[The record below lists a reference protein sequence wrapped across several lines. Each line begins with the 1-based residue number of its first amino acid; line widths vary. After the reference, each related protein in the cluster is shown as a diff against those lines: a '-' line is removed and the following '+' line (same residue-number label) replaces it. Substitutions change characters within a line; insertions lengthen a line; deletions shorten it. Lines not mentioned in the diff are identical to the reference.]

1 MTSKYGYLANLIK
14 FRHDFGRF
22 ASSEEARTAPFP
34 PGGANCA
41 MLPPSSSPNRAHS
54 VGPRFGL
61 AASGRFFY
69 PLRLVLASF
78 VRGNSLHSVFR
89 CSRKT
94 SYPLLPSSSPNRAHF
109 VGPRFGIA
117 GFARL
122 VILENLL
129 SYSALRR
136 KLRYSSRFFLFRKRS
151 RSPKLS
157 LVNAAFTL
165 GLRFVLASS
174 ISSRLLAGSKARS
187 FRCSSSQ
194 LQSLRFAVVGGL
206 RPLCV
211 NPSVTASPCHLPLHR
226 GGFRVLPRLPCVVA
240 LRKYAVS
247 KGSLVQRELAKIE
260 DF

>member
-69 PLRLVLASF
+69 PLRLVLANF
-78 VRGNSLHSVFR
+78 VRRSLLHSASADR
-89 CSRKT
+89 E
-94 SYPLLPSSSPNRAHF
+94 SSIS
-109 VGPRFGIA
+109 A
-117 GFARL
+117 G
-122 VILENLL
+122 
-129 SYSALRR
+129 S
-136 KLRYSSRFFLFRKRS
+136 FFLSRKRS

-187 FRCSSSQ
+187 FRCSSSPNRAHSVGPRFG
-194 LQSLRFAVVGGL
+194 LAASGRRVAIPQSATLTAIRAKVGRGKMFCFGS
-206 RPLCV
+206 P
-211 NPSVTASPCHLPLHR
+211 AS
-226 GGFRVLPRLPCVVA
+226 A
-240 LRKYAVS
+240 
-247 KGSLVQRELAKIE
+247 
-260 DF
+260 